1 MRALLGQVAM
11 GQVKMDMCNW
21 AYSLSTFRVSASFE
35 KPNLAQDGIWLFR
48 YKGLFYHMLVI
59 INLQ

>member
-35 KPNLAQDGIWLFR
+35 KPNLAQDGIWL
-48 YKGLFYHMLVI
+48 GLFYHMLVI